1 MGITFHG
8 EEWAIGLDCEKFE
21 EWFSEYIESSLD
33 EARKEVLEGHL
44 RFCPNC
50 ANALIGVR
58 QVKRAIN
65 ELAAHSPSAVFQQ
78 NLDCFLQKERLGT
91 SALRRRAVW
100 GIALVAALTAF
111 FWLESAG
118 QMVALV
124 LT

>member
-1 MGITFHG
+1 M
-8 EEWAIGLDCEKFE
+8 DCEKFE

-33 EARKEVLEGHL
+33 EASKEILEGHL

-50 ANALIGVR
+50 TSTLIEVR
-58 QVKRAIN
+58 QVNSAIN
-65 ELAAHSPSAVFQQ
+65 ELAAQGPSAAFQQ
-78 NLDCFLQKERLGT
+78 KLDRFLQKECFEL

-100 GIALVAALTAF
+100 GIAMVAALTAF

-118 QMVALV
+118 QIVALV